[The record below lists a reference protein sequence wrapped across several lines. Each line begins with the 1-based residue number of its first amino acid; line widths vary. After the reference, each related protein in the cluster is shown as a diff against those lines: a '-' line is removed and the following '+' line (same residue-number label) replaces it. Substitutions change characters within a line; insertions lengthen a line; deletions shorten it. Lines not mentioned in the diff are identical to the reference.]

1 MVLACYRVRR
11 VPPDAPALY
20 SAPIL
25 VDDPTARLAACG
37 AEQVGADAQVL
48 FATDGRL
55 HARVLVLECD
65 DFDAQRLRDNRRRA
79 NQTINQMYH
88 IGQEISISDSY
99 TQFRLNLVLAARD
112 NGELRSWVSA
122 QPEHLLQR
130 AEPIVQAAIVRE
142 QGVLLFP
149 ALHQWV
155 TPAEVHVYETAAK
168 LLTELFLEN

>member
-1 MVLACYRVRR
+1 M
-11 VPPDAPALY
+11 
-20 SAPIL
+20 
-25 VDDPTARLAACG
+25 
-37 AEQVGADAQVL
+37 L
-48 FATDGRL
+48 FATDGLL

-155 TPAEVHVYETAAK
+155 TPAEALVYETAAK